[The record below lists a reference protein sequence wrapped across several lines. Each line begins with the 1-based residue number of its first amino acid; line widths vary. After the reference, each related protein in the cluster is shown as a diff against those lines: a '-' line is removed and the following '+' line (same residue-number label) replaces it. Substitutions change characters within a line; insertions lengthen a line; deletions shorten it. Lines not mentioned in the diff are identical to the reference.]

1 MLLPFINSNRSLE
14 LRCKMIVESFIH
26 DEWLVLQEKPTTNMS
41 GLPFSNVY
49 DVEFICITCRLIK
62 IQAESRARWKLSVA
76 KKCQNCLKYM
86 HPKWQFWMSHLN
98 LAHSTKN
105 QQHENSCSQVSSQC
119 MCLMMLV
126 YQMWYTCFHFFSLF
140 SLLSFSVSNYNLSM
154 FWSIPAKRCRCISI
168 NMRDTNR
175 MNEMNEW
182 MIFFWFIVHLFF
194 RLLSTISF
202 FHFCFYFPFSALPFF
217 SKWSQSFGF
226 VLELKF
232 NMKFYLRMLRVWVR
246 LRLFL
251 SIERKSIY
259 IRL

>member
-1 MLLPFINSNRSLE
+1 MLLPFIDSNRSLE

-26 DEWLVLQEKPTTNMS
+26 DEWIVLQEKPTTNMS

-76 KKCQNCLKYM
+76 NKCQNCLKYM

-105 QQHENSCSQVSSQC
+105 QQHKNRCSELSSQC

-140 SLLSFSVSNYNLSM
+140 SLLFFSVSNYNLSM

-175 MNEMNEW
+175 MNEW
-182 MIFFWFIVHLFF
+182 YFSGLSFIFSSACFLPFRFFIVAFTFLFPLFLFF
-194 RLLSTISF
+194 LNDHSHLDSF
-202 FHFCFYFPFSALPFF
+202 WNWNLI
-217 SKWSQSFGF
+217 W
-226 VLELKF
+226 
-232 NMKFYLRMLRVWVR
+232 N
-246 LRLFL
+246 
-251 SIERKSIY
+251 SI
-259 IRL
+259 